1 MRPLPNLSA
10 LSTGVCLGPLDA
22 VPKQP
27 ALPPAPTDD
36 HGGRYFYLWHRPND
50 ASFPRPERVK
60 ALVQRSGLV
69 PAECSGD
76 PERVL
81 SMRPA
86 DMSGFDPDIHEFLK
100 VRMNRKESHIDKNRG
115 SVAWFYLNYRSGEE
129 ALKHASE
136 DELIFRV
143 PEAWLAYNALSC
155 TELPPRGTETNPM
168 YAAWGLVTRLKVP
181 LDYRITSPHPL
192 RDEGRRAMSNKEVTD
207 LLYFAHLAED
217 PKSREP
223 YTPAPPP
230 QIDFDDS
237 DFEIE
242 NPFAEEFRPRPRPV
256 LRREVSPPAL
266 RHGNPKDAAPCPRLD
281 PPPGGRAEW
290 PCTR

>member
-10 LSTGVCLGPLDA
+10 LSTGVCLGLLDA
-22 VPKQP
+22 EPEQLP
-27 ALPPAPTDD
+27 LPPVPTDNR
-36 HGGRYFYLWHRPND
+36 GGRYFYLWHRPND

-60 ALVQRSGLV
+60 ELVQRGGLV
-69 PAECSGD
+69 PFDCVAH

-86 DMSGFDPDIHEFLK
+86 DMSGLDPDIHEFLK
-100 VRMNRKESHIDKNRG
+100 ARMNVQESHVDEKRSG
-115 SVAWFYLNYRSGEE
+115 VAWFYLNYRSGEE
-129 ALKHASE
+129 ALKYASE

-155 TELPPRGTETNPM
+155 TELSPRSTEVNPI

-192 RDEGRRAMSNKEVTD
+192 RDEGGRAMSNKEVTD
-207 LLYFAHLAED
+207 LLYYAHLAED

-230 QIDFDDS
+230 PPQVDDS
-237 DFEIE
+237 DDSDGEIV
-242 NPFAEEFRPRPRPV
+242 NPFADNFMPPRRPLQPA
-256 LRREVSPPAL
+256 RR
-266 RHGNPKDAAPCPRLD
+266 GDAAPCPALD

-290 PCTR
+290 PCTRETAR